1 VRYCRV
7 VAPMWASAKHPAF
20 AGRPLFVVQP
30 LDERGGD
37 AGATFVAVD
46 HVQAGI
52 GDRVVVLTEGN
63 GVRQILDPHNRAGGI
78 VPIRSIIVGIVD
90 AVDAVGPVDPVAP
103 GEPA

>member
-7 VAPMWASAKHPAF
+7 VAPMWAAAKHPAF

-30 LDERGGD
+30 LDEHGGD
-37 AGATFVAVD
+37 TGPSFVAID

-52 GDRVVVLTEGN
+52 GDKVVVLTEGN
-63 GVRQILDPHNRAGGI
+63 GVRQILRAGDI

-90 AVDAVGPVDPVAP
+90 HV
-103 GEPA
+103 EPA

>member
-1 VRYCRV
+1 MI
-7 VAPMWASAKHPAF
+7 APMWAAAKHPAF
-20 AGRPLFVVQP
+20 AGRTLFVVQP

-37 AGATFVAVD
+37 AGGSFVAVD

-63 GVRQILDPHNRAGGI
+63 GVRQILKAGDI

-90 AVDAVGPVDPVAP
+90 HVETA
-103 GEPA
+103 